1 LQVNT
6 IVSRYVYA
14 AGGLGTS
21 ESMGG
26 MGSGHCVSV
35 GYAYTKVET
44 LSDLSTDA
52 IFSEEH
58 FIPSTG

>member
-1 LQVNT
+1 
-6 IVSRYVYA
+6 VYA